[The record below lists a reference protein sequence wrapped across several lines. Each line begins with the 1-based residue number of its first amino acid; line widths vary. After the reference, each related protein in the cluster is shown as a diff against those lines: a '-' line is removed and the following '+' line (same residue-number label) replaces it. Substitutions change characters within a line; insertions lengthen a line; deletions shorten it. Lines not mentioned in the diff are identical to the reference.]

1 MMVITF
7 VQEQFPES
15 KSVDRREE
23 SFMRI
28 LRSLVKMLFPTT
40 VAKGQRTGPPGKCL
54 KTCKYF
60 QHQFTDWFL
69 FCFSGLFLEFSLVLM
84 YTSVACAVGPS
95 VNTFPIYI
103 YIYM

>member
-28 LRSLVKMLFPTT
+28 LRSLFKMLFPTA
-40 VAKGQRTGPPGKCL
+40 VPKGQRTGPPGKCL

-60 QHQFTDWFL
+60 QLQFTDCIFFAFQAYFWN
-69 FCFSGLFLEFSLVLM
+69 
-84 YTSVACAVGPS
+84 SV
-95 VNTFPIYI
+95 
-103 YIYM
+103 